1 MQTNLPYHID
11 VGQLQVGMY
20 VHLDLGWMDHPFSVS
35 NFKLKDEEQISKI
48 KKIGLKK
55 LRYDPKRSDC
65 EPLPLVQETPIVAPS
80 APAIV
85 ETKVVD
91 NPSLTGEN
99 KHISSKVERQVQLHQ
114 AIDENEK
121 KFVVASDITR
131 QVTSNILTEPKKSID
146 QASLLVNNMVET
158 ALMEGD
164 VAIHALNGNTS
175 SDKNFQHSLNVTVLS
190 LMMAKSI
197 EMSREDIRLLG
208 IAAIFHDIGEAEIA
222 GTVLTKKD
230 SLTKSEQQHHEQH
243 CEIGAR
249 MAQEVGLP
257 VRVGKIIL
265 QHHEHA
271 DGTGYPNRLM
281 ADQTD
286 PLARLVALAN
296 GFDNLCNPSNL
307 ALARTPYEALAHM
320 YANLRSRFDESLLKH
335 LIKTLGIY
343 PPGSIVRLSTGAYAI
358 VISANPSKPLRPYVI
373 LHDPKVSRE
382 TPQIL
387 DLREEPN
394 MNISGC
400 LRANQLP
407 PDVLRYLN
415 PRNKIS
421 YYMNEP
427 LLKDEDK
434 LSLEI

>member
-1 MQTNLPYHID
+1 MQTNQPYFID

-65 EPLPLVQETPIVAPS
+65 EPLRVSTVEPVATITTKIET
-80 APAIV
+80 
-85 ETKVVD
+85 ETTARPTTKFED
-91 NPSLTGEN
+91 IT
-99 KHISSKVERQVQLHQ
+99 ITQRAERLIQLNH

-121 KFVVASDITR
+121 KFVIASDIAH
-131 QVTSNILTEPKKSID
+131 QVTRNILTEPQASIE
-146 QASLLVNNMVET
+146 QASLLINDMVNT

-164 VAIHALNGNTS
+164 VAIHALNGNCS
-175 SDKNFQHSLNVTVLS
+175 SDANYQHSLNVTVLS

-197 EMSREDIRLLG
+197 EMPKEDVRLLG
-208 IAAIFHDIGEAEIA
+208 MAAIFHDIGKAEVADNI
-222 GTVLTKKD
+222 LKKKD
-230 SLTKSEQQHHEQH
+230 DLTKSEQSHLEEH

-249 MAQEVGLP
+249 MAKEVGLP
-257 VRVGKIIL
+257 VRIGKIIL

-271 DGTGYPNRLM
+271 DGTGYPNRLI
-281 ADQTD
+281 ADHTD
-286 PLARLVALAN
+286 PLARLIALAN
-296 GFDNLCNPSNL
+296 GFDNLCNPNNL

-320 YANLRSRFDESLLKH
+320 YAHLRSRFDESLLKH
-335 LIKTLGIY
+335 MIRSLGIY
-343 PPGSIVRLSTGAYAI
+343 PPGSIVQLSSGKYAI
-358 VISANPSKPLRPYVI
+358 VISANPNKPLRPFVM
-373 LHDPKVSRE
+373 LHDSKIARDN
-382 TPQIL
+382 PQIL

-394 MNISGC
+394 INISGC
-400 LRANQLP
+400 VRANQLP

-421 YYMNEP
+421 YFMDDSLLNNEVNP
-427 LLKDEDK
+427 NL
-434 LSLEI
+434 

>member
-1 MQTNLPYHID
+1 MQTNQPYFID

-65 EPLPLVQETPIVAPS
+65 EPLRVSTVEPVAATATKIET
-80 APAIV
+80 
-85 ETKVVD
+85 ETTARSTTKIED
-91 NPSLTGEN
+91 IT
-99 KHISSKVERQVQLHQ
+99 ITQRAERLIQLNH

-121 KFVVASDITR
+121 KFVIASDIAH
-131 QVTSNILTEPKKSID
+131 QVTHNILTEPQASIE
-146 QASLLVNNMVET
+146 QASLLINDMVNT

-164 VAIHALNGNTS
+164 VAIHALNGNCS
-175 SDKNFQHSLNVTVLS
+175 SDANYQHSLNVTVLS

-197 EMSREDIRLLG
+197 EMPKEDVRLLG
-208 IAAIFHDIGEAEIA
+208 MAAIFHDIGKAEVADNI
-222 GTVLTKKD
+222 LKKKD
-230 SLTKSEQQHHEQH
+230 DLTKSEQSHLEQH

-249 MAQEVGLP
+249 MAKEVGLP
-257 VRVGKIIL
+257 VRIGKIIL

-271 DGTGYPNRLM
+271 DGTGYPNRLI
-281 ADQTD
+281 ADHTD
-286 PLARLVALAN
+286 PLARLIALAN
-296 GFDNLCNPSNL
+296 GFDNLCNPNNL

-320 YANLRSRFDESLLKH
+320 YAHLRSRFDESLLKH
-335 LIKTLGIY
+335 MIRSLGIY
-343 PPGSIVRLSTGAYAI
+343 PPGSIVQLSSGKYAI
-358 VISANPSKPLRPYVI
+358 VISANPNKPLRPFVM
-373 LHDPKVSRE
+373 LHDSKIARDN
-382 TPQIL
+382 PQIL

-394 MNISGC
+394 INISGC
-400 LRANQLP
+400 MRANQLP

-421 YYMNEP
+421 YFMNEP
-427 LLKDEDK
+427 LLNDESKPD
-434 LSLEI
+434 